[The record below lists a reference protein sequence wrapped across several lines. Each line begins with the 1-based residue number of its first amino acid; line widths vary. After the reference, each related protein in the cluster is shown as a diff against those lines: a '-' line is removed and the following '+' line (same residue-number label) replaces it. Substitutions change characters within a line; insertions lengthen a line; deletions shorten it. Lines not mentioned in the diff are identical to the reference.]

1 MDVRI
6 QDQNQRQ
13 QSHYRGNLDELA
25 YDESSHTS
33 PGSFCQH
40 FQAKRE
46 NPSRQSTGHATG
58 GGGYRPAQPEKKG
71 RNGRCQEGRTQLK
84 EYRFQHRNFTG
95 ISRHWVAAEKSRAY

>member
-13 QSHYRGNLDELA
+13 QSHYRDDLDELA

-33 PGSFCQH
+33 PGSFRQH
-40 FQAKRE
+40 PQPQRKH
-46 NPSRQSTGHATG
+46 PSWQGTRHTACGSGN
-58 GGGYRPAQPEKKG
+58 RPAQPEKKG
-71 RNGRCQEGRTQLK
+71 RDGRCQEGRTQLK

-95 ISRHWVAAEKSRAY
+95 ISRHGVAAEKSRAY